1 MSTLCKRRFFM
12 WFYVLWLQSSCQK
25 NSKSKNQPNS
35 VLEMDFQVNQFSHFC
50 SSCKVKLAI
59 LSIMRPHI
67 TDFRVCINCLTH
79 DIQQFDLRYMK
90 KIHEILQN

>member
-1 MSTLCKRRFFM
+1 M

-35 VLEMDFQVNQFSHFC
+35 VLEMDFQVDQFSHFC

-67 TDFRVCINCLTH
+67 TDFRVCINCLAH
-79 DIQQFDLRYMK
+79 DF
-90 KIHEILQN
+90 